1 MLLCFE
7 NATED
12 VYYYTTLSYVLH
24 SAGLLHFPF
33 ASIQIL
39 KNSWKKTI
47 RYSDAV
53 NRSEREYNDQN
64 VREKKDKLWT
74 VKHYTLKAKD

>member
-12 VYYYTTLSYVLH
+12 VYYSTTFSYVLH
-24 SAGLLHFPF
+24 SEGLLHFPF
-33 ASIQIL
+33 ASIQIP

-53 NRSEREYNDQN
+53 NRSGRKYNDQN
-64 VREKKDKLWT
+64 VGGKKGQIMDRK
-74 VKHYTLKAKD
+74 TLYAES